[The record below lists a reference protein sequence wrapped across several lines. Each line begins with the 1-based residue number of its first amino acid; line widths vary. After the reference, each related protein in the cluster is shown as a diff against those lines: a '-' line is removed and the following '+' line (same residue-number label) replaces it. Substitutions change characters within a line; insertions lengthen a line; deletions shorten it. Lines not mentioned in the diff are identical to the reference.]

1 MIDFHTSPT
10 SNGWKVVIAL
20 EEMGLAHKS
29 HIFNLSKRTQHDEW
43 FLQMNPDGR
52 IPVIVDH
59 DNKDDLTI
67 FLRPNLSCCTWRR
80 KVGSSCGQA

>member
-1 MIDFHTSPT
+1 MNDSYTSPT
-10 SNGWKVVIAL
+10 SNGWKVLIAL
-20 EEMGLAHKS
+20 EEMELAHKS
-29 HIFNLSKRTQHDEW
+29 RVLNLSKRTQHDEW

-67 FLRPNLSCCTWRR
+67 F
-80 KVGSSCGQA
+80 